1 MDQWYQNTEEDDGGN
16 NLRSSYLVRTFL
28 QERYHTLRSR
38 PDEND
43 KAGVVQSVHSQ
54 GPKY

>member
-1 MDQWYQNTEEDDGGN
+1 MDQWYHNTEEDDGGN